1 MTRRTLFRVLL
12 SLLLLLSQ
20 QMAISHAVSHW
31 SGSLGASVKA
41 HEDADSRLSSAF
53 AQDPTCNQCLAFAQ
67 LAGALGNPECRFSFA
82 ASASYALAGSLRHS
96 NCIRTL
102 VAFQP
107 RAPPALV

>member
-1 MTRRTLFRVLL
+1 MTRRTMFRVLL

-20 QMAISHAVSHW
+20 QMAMSHAVSHW
-31 SGSLGASVKA
+31 SGSLGSSARV

-53 AQDPTCNQCLAFAQ
+53 AQDPTCNQCLAFVQ
-67 LAGALGNPECRFSFA
+67 LAGALGNPECRFAFA
-82 ASASYALAGSLRHS
+82 TIGSYALAGGVRHAS
-96 NCIRTL
+96 CIRTL